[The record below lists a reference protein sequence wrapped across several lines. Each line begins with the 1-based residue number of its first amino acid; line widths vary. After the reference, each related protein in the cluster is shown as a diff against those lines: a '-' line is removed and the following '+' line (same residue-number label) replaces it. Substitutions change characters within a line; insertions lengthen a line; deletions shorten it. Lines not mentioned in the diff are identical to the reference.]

1 MTNYSYYSQSH
12 VYLQRDQEEDPRRF
26 LIVHFGVILLNFVKK
41 IVSIITFHA
50 RNNYIFLQIRIY
62 YIILVYLDRVCV
74 QNFVIN
80 VNTNAL

>member
-26 LIVHFGVILLNFVKK
+26 LKVHFRVISSNFAKK

-50 RNNYIFLQIRIY
+50 RNNDIFLRIRIY
-62 YIILVYLDRVCV
+62 YIILVYLNRVCV

-80 VNTNAL
+80 TND